1 MEASRLDFSFSDEPE
16 SGMKGEAI
24 KPWYAIGRAVFDGSG
39 EAVAA
44 VATVDEARRIAA
56 ALNAC
61 IGMPTEALEA
71 WSLGTIQDPTND
83 LLAELE
89 SVLQPPQEDDRRK
102 AERRKGD
109 RRHPVTEVRPPD
121 NWRQHS

>member
-56 ALNAC
+56 ALNAV

-71 WSLGTIQDPTND
+71 WTLGTIQDPTND

-89 SVLQPPQEDDRRK
+89 SVLEPFAEDDRRK
-102 AERRKGD
+102 GERRKGE
-109 RRHPVTEVRPPD
+109 RRHPATEVRRPA
-121 NWRQHS
+121 NW

>member
-1 MEASRLDFSFSDEPE
+1 MEASRLDFSFSDEPD
-16 SGMKGEAI
+16 SDMKGVAI

-56 ALNAC
+56 ALNAV

-89 SVLQPPQEDDRRK
+89 AVLQPAVEDDRRK
-102 AERRKGD
+102 SERRKGD
-109 RRHPVTEVRPPD
+109 RRHPVTEVRPPND
-121 NWRQHS
+121 WRHHS

>member
-1 MEASRLDFSFSDEPE
+1 MGASRLDFSFSDDPEP
-16 SGMKGEAI
+16 KAEAI

-44 VATVDEARRIAA
+44 VASAEEARRIAA
-56 ALNAC
+56 ALNAV

-71 WSLGTIQDPTND
+71 WTLGTIQDPTND

-89 SVLQPPQEDDRRK
+89 AILEPFAEDDRRK
-102 AERRKGD
+102 GDRRKGD
-109 RRHPVTEVRPPD
+109 RRHPVTEVRRPAT
-121 NWRQHS
+121 W